1 MEVLEKRRNRD
12 TGPKG
17 SGRSRLKGVFSGMG
31 KIECEKNCIKITGN
45 KKELE
50 ILKEI
55 ISIGKKI
62 CENGCY
68 RGEGDWECET
78 CWINGWID
86 KMEREVWKKEEDTDT
101 EQSEVDG
108 DEAKPKIKLG
118 SGRSRTIVID
128 FDGVIH
134 KGYKGYKDGTIYGEI
149 DKELVEWIKE
159 LRSKGVHVC
168 IMSNRDSKQIVEF
181 MNKWCEEN
189 KVKLR
194 FMKTGE
200 LFWDSCGSSDLVGV
214 TNRKVA
220 GMLYVDDKGYRYEG
234 VEKLKE
240 DFDEMFEIEG

>member
-1 MEVLEKRRNRD
+1 
-12 TGPKG
+12 
-17 SGRSRLKGVFSGMG
+17 MG
-31 KIECEKNCIKITGN
+31 KIEQGKDFTRKDYTGKDFIKITGN

-50 ILKEI
+50 VLKEI

-86 KMEREVWKKEEDTDT
+86 KMERGVWKMDTDT
-101 EQSEVDG
+101 G
-108 DEAKPKIKLG
+108 PAKSKTKLG
-118 SGRSRTIVID
+118 SGRSKSLIFD

-134 KGYKGYKDGTIYGEI
+134 KGYKGYRDGSIYGEI
-149 DKELVEWIKE
+149 DKELVKWIKE

-189 KVKLR
+189 KVGLR

-200 LFWDSCGSSDLVGV
+200 LFWNSCGSSDLVGV

-240 DFDEMFEIEG
+240 DFEEMFEIEEEG